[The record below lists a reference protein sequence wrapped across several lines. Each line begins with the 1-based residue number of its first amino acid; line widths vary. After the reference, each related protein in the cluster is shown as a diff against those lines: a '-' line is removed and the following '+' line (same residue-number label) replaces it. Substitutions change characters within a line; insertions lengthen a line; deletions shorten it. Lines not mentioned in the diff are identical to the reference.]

1 MDGWMR
7 KKLDNLEPDVED
19 AINKGQACA
28 LDLMQQRMASEGAK
42 LPRTRRL
49 ALIALFAAIHGS
61 LAAVPGIWG
70 PSEVARSFVIF
81 IEPLEGILLGP
92 AAGFASASIGCVLGR
107 IMRPREEGFVLG
119 VAFGM
124 GEAVAAIM
132 AGLMF
137 KKKWSLVLVIYSA
150 MLAAFLA
157 DPLTWSTPLPLWTIW
172 DTFLALFAIFPAH
185 IAVRRA
191 LADRKGAERLCA
203 AVALT
208 TFVSTEADM
217 LFRIF
222 LLIPLK
228 FYTLYPIPVEVLPA
242 VFMLGAVV
250 TPIEAVLSTLVTTV
264 LAVPVLLSIER
275 SKAMSWPIT

>member
-1 MDGWMR
+1 MLNNDPTCILSFRRLKMVS
-7 KKLDNLEPDVED
+7 E
-19 AINKGQACA
+19 QAQPSRA
-28 LDLMQQRMASEGAK
+28 
-42 LPRTRRL
+42 RRL
-49 ALIALFAAIHGS
+49 AIIALFAAIHGS

-81 IEPLEGILLGP
+81 VEPLEGILLGP

-137 KKKWSLVLVIYSA
+137 KKKWPLVLVIYSA

-185 IAVRRA
+185 LAVRRA

-228 FYTLYPIPVEVLPA
+228 FYTLYP
-242 VFMLGAVV
+242 
-250 TPIEAVLSTLVTTV
+250 LSY
-264 LAVPVLLSIER
+264 SC
-275 SKAMSWPIT
+275 